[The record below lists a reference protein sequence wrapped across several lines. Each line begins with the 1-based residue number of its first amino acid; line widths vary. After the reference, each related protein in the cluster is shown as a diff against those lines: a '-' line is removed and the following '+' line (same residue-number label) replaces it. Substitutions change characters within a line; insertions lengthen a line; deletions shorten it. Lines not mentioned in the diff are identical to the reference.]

1 MTPKIF
7 IERPVLSTVISV
19 ILVILGILGLIA
31 MPITQYPEIAP
42 PTVQVSA
49 SYPGANADVVL
60 NSVIV
65 PLEEQINGV
74 ENMTYMTSTAG
85 NDGSASITVFFKQG
99 TNPDLDAV
107 NVQNRVSRATP
118 LLPAEVTR
126 SGVATS
132 KRQSSMVMVFSI
144 NSSNKSFDGTFLQN
158 YANINVIPMLKRVNG
173 VGDVQAFGTQDYS
186 MRIWLRPDAMAS
198 YGLVPDDITNALAEQ
213 NIEAAPGKI
222 GENSNQSFQFV
233 LKYKGRLKLPVE
245 YENIIIKATSTGQ
258 LLRLKDVARVELGS
272 LDYSVTMSTDNKPS
286 IVMGVFQAAGT
297 NAHAMIKECESVL
310 ATASRRYPPGVSMN
324 MIFTANQF
332 LDISIHKVVETLIE
346 AFILVSIVVFVF
358 LQDLRSTLIPAIA
371 VPVAIV
377 GTFFFLNLFGFTIN
391 LLTLF
396 ALVLAIG
403 IVVDD
408 AIVVVEAVHAKLDQH
423 AADQHAVTAAGETA
437 PGETGTDTTATAAT
451 LEAMNEISG
460 AVISITL
467 VMAAVFVP
475 VTFITGSVGVFYKQF
490 GLTLAVAI
498 LISAVN
504 ALTLSPAL
512 CALLLRPH
520 HENALRQKGFL
531 QRFYSAFNVAFA
543 ATTRKYKRSVQFLSR
558 RRWIAGLVVLM
569 FIGLFAFLLKV
580 TPAGFVPNEDQ
591 SFIMADVSLPP
602 ASSLERTTKIADQV
616 MTIARQQPEMN
627 SVVRVAGS
635 GILSGG
641 AGGSYGSLFMNL
653 KDWDLRKGKEH
664 SLDAVIN
671 KLFGATAGIKGAKI
685 FFIAPPTLEGF
696 GNTSGFEF
704 QVQDRSGGDIA
715 HFNEVNNRFLA
726 ALNRRPE
733 IQYATSFFNINFPQF
748 EVEVNVAKCKESN
761 ISPATVL
768 STLQGYYGSIY
779 ASNFNEFGK
788 QYRVMIQ
795 ADAVYRSDIQSLDKV
810 FVRNTNNVMAPIT
823 EFVTLKRVYG
833 PEFINRFN
841 LFTSISVSGA
851 PKTGYSSGDAIK
863 AIQEVAART
872 LPAGYGY
879 EFSGLTR
886 EELSS
891 GNQTMLIFVLCLV
904 FVYFLLSAQYESYL
918 LPFAV
923 ILSLSIGLAGAFIF
937 ANLFG
942 VQNNIYLQITLIM
955 LIGLLAKNAI
965 LIVEFALARRR
976 AGESIVQAA
985 IDGAVVRL
993 RPILMTSFAFIF
1005 GIMPLMVSSGAGAEG
1020 NRSIGTGAVGGMF
1033 IGTVFGVFVIPVLF
1047 IIFQSLQER
1056 ISRKKIKTNMTVAL
1070 LLVTAGLGLLC
1081 LPSCVTQH
1089 YQQPGMVV
1097 KGQLYRAP
1105 APDTT
1110 MATGDTTKLGLPG
1123 DTTRVGPGGDTTT
1136 IATLPYRSLFSD
1148 TILQGLIAEGLG
1160 GNPDLRVA
1168 MERMTEARENLLQA
1182 RAALLPSLSANLSAN
1197 PVKQSAGALDIPPAY
1212 IGSYQLTTTTYTA
1225 SLSTSW
1231 EADIWGKLRS
1241 SKRSYFAAFLESDAA
1256 RRVIQTQL
1264 IADIAGYYY
1273 QLLAYDAQLA
1283 ITQQTVRNRLDD
1295 VSTMKALMEN
1305 GLATGAAVVQSDAN
1319 RASAEVLIPD
1329 IKLNIQENENAL
1341 SILLGRVPGEIKR
1354 GMLAEE
1360 VPFADLQAG
1369 VPSLLLQNRPDVQQA
1384 EFAFRA
1390 AFENVNVARTY
1401 FYPQLTI
1408 TAQGG
1413 YSNLTIKDFFLNSIF
1428 YNIVGGLTEPI
1439 FNQRQN
1445 KTRLHVAQAQQR
1457 EAFWTYE
1464 KTLLTAGAEVSNSFL
1479 VYQTALDKQHT
1490 RAGQIKSLE
1499 QAVDF
1504 TKELLKYSSATNYT
1518 DVLTSEQSLLSAQLN
1533 SVDDRLQQLQAVV
1546 DLYKALGGG
1555 WR

>member
-1 MTPKIF
+1 MTLKVF

-31 MPITQYPEIAP
+31 LPITQYPEIAP

-74 ENMTYMTSTAG
+74 ENMTYMTSSAA

-126 SGVATS
+126 SGVTTS
-132 KRQSSMVMVFSI
+132 KQQSSMVMVFSI
-144 NSSNKSFDGTFLQN
+144 NSTNKSFDGTFLQN
-158 YANINVIPMLKRVNG
+158 YANINVVPMLKRVNG
-173 VGDVQAFGTQDYS
+173 VGNVTAFGTQDYS
-186 MRIWLRPDAMAS
+186 MRIWLKPDAMAA
-198 YGLVPDDITNALAEQ
+198 YKLIPDDISNALAEQ
-213 NIEAAPGKI
+213 NIEAAPGKV
-222 GENSNQSFQFV
+222 GENSNQSFQYV
-233 LKYKGRLKLPVE
+233 LKYKGRLKTPEE
-245 YENIIIKATSTGQ
+245 YGNIIIKATSTGE
-258 LLRLKDVARVELGS
+258 LLKLKDVARIELGS
-272 LDYSVTMSTDNKPS
+272 LDYSVTSTTDNHPS
-286 IVMGVFQAAGT
+286 IVIAVFQAAGS
-297 NAHAMIKECESVL
+297 NAHAMIKQCEQTI
-310 ATASRRYPPGVSMN
+310 ATAAKSFPPGVSSS

-332 LDISIHKVVETLIE
+332 LDISINKVVETLIE
-346 AFILVSIVVFVF
+346 AFILVSIVVFIF

-396 ALVLAIG
+396 AMVLAIG

-423 AADQHAVTAAGETA
+423 VPTAE
-437 PGETGTDTTATAAT
+437 EAT
-451 LEAMNEISG
+451 LSAMNEISG

-467 VMAAVFVP
+467 VMAAVFIP

-512 CALLLRPH
+512 CALLLKPH
-520 HENALRQKGFL
+520 HENKMRKGFL
-531 QRFYSAFNVAFA
+531 QRFYSAFNASFE
-543 ATTRKYKRSVQFLSR
+543 ATTRKYRRAISFLAR
-558 RRWIAGLVVLM
+558 RRWIAAVVVLL

-602 ASSLERTTKIADQV
+602 ASSLERTTRIADQV
-616 MTIARQQPEMN
+616 VDIARRQPEMN
-627 SVVRVAGS
+627 TVVRIAGS

-641 AGGSYGSLFMNL
+641 NGGSYGALFMNL
-653 KDWDLRKGKEH
+653 KDWDQRKGSEH
-664 SLDAVIN
+664 SVDAVIN
-671 KLFGATAGIKGAKI
+671 KLFAATAGIKGANL

-704 QVQDRSGGDIA
+704 QVQDRTGGDIA
-715 HFNEVNNRFLA
+715 HFYDVNNKFLA
-726 ALNRRPE
+726 ALNKRPE
-733 IQYATSFFNINFPQF
+733 IQYATSFFNINFPQY
-748 EVEVNVAKCKESN
+748 EVEVNVAKCKEADV
-761 ISPATVL
+761 SPATVL
-768 STLQGYYGSIY
+768 STLQGYYGSLY

-795 ADAVYRSDIQSLDKV
+795 ADAAYRSNVQSFDKV
-810 FVRNTNNVMAPIT
+810 FVRTGNNVMAPIT

-841 LFTSISVSGA
+841 LFTSIAVSGA
-851 PKTGYSSGDAIK
+851 PKPGYSSGDAIK
-863 AIQEVAART
+863 AIQQVAAKT
-872 LPAGYGY
+872 LPVGYGY
-879 EFSGLTR
+879 EFSGLSR
-886 EELSS
+886 EELAS
-891 GNQTMLIFVLCLV
+891 GNQTVLIFVLCLI
-904 FVYFLLSAQYESYL
+904 FVYFLLSAQYESYI

-937 ANLFG
+937 ANIFG

-976 AGESIVQAA
+976 AGEPIVQAA
-985 IDGAVVRL
+985 IDGAVARL

-1005 GIMPLMVSSGAGAEG
+1005 GIMPLMVSSGAGAAG
-1020 NRSIGTGAVGGMF
+1020 NRSIGTGAVGGML
-1033 IGTVFGVFVIPVLF
+1033 IGTVFGVFVIPALF
-1047 IIFQSLQER
+1047 IIFQTVQER
-1056 ISRKKIKTNMTVAL
+1056 ISRKRRVMPASTAVV
-1070 LLVTAGLGLLC
+1070 LLVLGSTAFFA
-1081 LPSCVTQH
+1081 SCVTRR
-1089 YQQPGMVV
+1089 YQSPGMAVQ
-1097 KGQLYRAP
+1097 GSLYRGGAG
-1105 APDTT
+1105 
-1110 MATGDTTKLGLPG
+1110 GDTSGRAS
-1123 DTTRVGPGGDTTT
+1123 DTAGRAALAADTTTT
-1136 IATLPYRSLFSD
+1136 IAALPYERLFSD
-1148 TILQGLIAEGLG
+1148 TVLQGLIAEGLRQ
-1160 GNPDLRVA
+1160 NPDLKVA
-1168 MERMTEARENLLQA
+1168 MERMTEARENFQQGK
-1182 RAALLPSLSANLSAN
+1182 AALLPSLSGGVSVN
-1197 PVKQSAGALDIPPAY
+1197 PAKQSAAALDIPPAY
-1212 IGSYQLTTTTYTA
+1212 IGAYPLTTTTYIA

-1241 SKRSYFAAFLESDAA
+1241 AKRSYFATFLESDAA
-1256 RRVIQTQL
+1256 RRAIQTQL

-1273 QLLAYDAQLA
+1273 QLLSYDEQMR
-1283 ITQQTVRNRLDD
+1283 ITVATVRNRQDD
-1295 VSTMKALMEN
+1295 VVTMKALMES

-1319 RASAEVLIPD
+1319 RASAELLIPD
-1329 IKLNIQENENAL
+1329 IKWNIQETENAL
-1341 SILLGRVPGEIKR
+1341 SILLGRVPGEIR
-1354 GMLAEE
+1354 RSSLAEQ
-1360 VPFADLQAG
+1360 VPYDSLATG
-1369 VPSLLLQNRPDVQQA
+1369 IPSQLLLNRPDVQQA

-1390 AFENVNVARTY
+1390 AFENVNVARAY
-1401 FYPQLTI
+1401 FYPQLTL

-1413 YSNLTIKDFFLNSIF
+1413 YSNLQIKDFFDHSVF
-1428 YNIVGGLTEPI
+1428 YNIIGGLTQPI

-1445 KTRLHVAQAQQR
+1445 KTRLRVAQAVQR
-1457 EAFWTYE
+1457 ETFYTYE
-1464 KTLLTAGAEVSNSFL
+1464 KTLLTAGAEVSNSFFS
-1479 VYQTALDKQHT
+1479 YQTAVEKQRT
-1490 RAGQIKSLE
+1490 RGDQIKLLE

-1504 TKELLKYSSATNYT
+1504 TKALLRYSSATNYT
-1518 DVLTSEQSLLSAQLN
+1518 DVLTSEQSLLAAQLSGVN
-1533 SVDDRLQQLQAVV
+1533 DRLQQLQAVV